1 MRPQSKPDQPTL
13 IQPSPQIAHIKA
25 QNIAFVQPEH
35 PKIAEIEPDVSSSIQ
50 RDIVHYATANI
61 ASTANTLRKRN
72 TFRFKTSADSVSL
85 KEPPKVNMSASSS
98 SSGGTVATRSKPIIT
113 KQASRKYARDTRS
126 NGNKINRNQRGGSVK
141 KRVVKSVVFN
151 GTFPIDDPISSRFE
165 IYSNSDSGS
174 VIDDEDDFDDENDQR
189 REPIDES
196 LSDEPPYR
204 SMSIQ
209 QLVSYK
215 SRHSEYEKSFS
226 DFDKFI
232 ENRRRM
238 YQQN

>member
-1 MRPQSKPDQPTL
+1 MQPQSIPDQPTL
-13 IQPSPQIAHIKA
+13 IPPSTQITQTPK
-25 QNIAFVQPEH
+25 NVFVQPEH
-35 PKIAEIEPDVSSSIQ
+35 QKIAEIEPDVSSSIQ

-61 ASTANTLRKRN
+61 VSTANTLRKRN
-72 TFRFKTSADSVSL
+72 TFRFKTIASADTLSL
-85 KEPPKVNMSASSS
+85 KEPVSASSS
-98 SSGGTVATRSKPIIT
+98 SSGTVATRSKPIISKHT
-113 KQASRKYARDTRS
+113 TRKYAKETRAIS
-126 NGNKINRNQRGGSVK
+126 NRINRNHRGGSVK

-151 GTFPIDDPISSRFE
+151 GTFPIDEPMSSRFE

-174 VIDDEDDFDDENDQR
+174 VIDDEDDFDDEA
-189 REPIDES
+189 REHIDES
-196 LSDEPPYR
+196 LSDEPPDR

-232 ENRRRM
+232 ENRRKM